1 MRRPLLSV
9 VMPVRDAEATLPEAV
24 ESVLAERA
32 VDLELVVVDDGSRDG
47 GPHWLARRARGEPR
61 LRLLGSDARGVAAA
75 LQAGLEAAQGEFVA
89 RMDADDVCL
98 PGRFTASLARFEQ
111 EPGLDLV
118 AVQVEPWPPPVTGLG
133 LRRYVA
139 WQNGLRSPAEHTRER
154 FVEAPVCHPAVTFR
168 TETVRRLGGYRSGPF
183 PEDYELWLRML
194 RAGCRFAKVPR
205 MLLRWRH
212 QPQRTTFT
220 DPRCAP
226 ERLVQLKAR
235 FLVPWLGSGR
245 WALWGAGPSGKRLA
259 RAMEALGRPPDR
271 VVDVAP
277 ARQGRRLRGLPV
289 EAPETLDPRREKVV
303 VAVGL
308 PSARRLVRRALVGL
322 GYREPLDAVFA
333 A

>member
-24 ESVLAERA
+24 ESVLFEQG
-32 VDLELVVVDDGSRDG
+32 VDLELVVVDDGSSDG
-47 GPHWLARRARGEPR
+47 GPRWLARRGQGEPR
-61 LRLLGSDARGVAAA
+61 LRLLRSGGRGVAAA
-75 LQAGLEAAQGEFVA
+75 LQTGLAAAEGEFVA

-98 PGRFTASLARFEQ
+98 AGRFAASLERFEQ
-111 EPGLDLV
+111 EPALDLV

-139 WQNGLRSPAEHTRER
+139 WQNGLRSPDEHARER

-168 TETVRRLGGYRSGPF
+168 TETVRRLGGYREGPF

-194 RAGCRFAKVPR
+194 QAGCRFAKVPR
-205 MLLRWRH
+205 VLLRWRH
-212 QPQRTTFT
+212 QPRRTTFT

-226 ERLVQLKAR
+226 ERLVRLKAR
-235 FLVPWLGSGR
+235 FLVAWLGRAR
-245 WALWGAGPSGKRLA
+245 WTLWGAGPSGKRLA
-259 RAMEALGRPPDR
+259 RAMEALGRAPDR

-277 ARQGRRLRGLPV
+277 GRQGRRLRGLPV
-289 EAPETLDPRREKVV
+289 EAPETLDPSRERVV

-308 PSARRLVRRALVGL
+308 PSARRLVRRALREL